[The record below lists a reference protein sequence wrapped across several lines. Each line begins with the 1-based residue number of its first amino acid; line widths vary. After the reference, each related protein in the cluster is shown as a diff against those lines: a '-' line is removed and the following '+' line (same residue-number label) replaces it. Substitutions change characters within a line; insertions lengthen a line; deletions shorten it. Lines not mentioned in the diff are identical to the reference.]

1 MRTNHLIAHRTTFQN
16 FRGNSNTSSGSA
28 FLGTINRLLAL
39 VCLASILPCVSIP
52 ALAQSTRGAASEKE
66 LLAKFQDAF
75 SKKDVA
81 KFQNLI
87 YKPGL
92 SKKAQA
98 SMVYVFKSDSGG
110 TAKNHRLIGRD
121 SYDKALTKKGRKP
134 INGPVL
140 KDGIIYDYP
149 IPLYGYLMFDLKTKD
164 GSVIASYPVGK
175 SNDQRLF
182 FVARIIVKRK
192 APD

>member
-1 MRTNHLIAHRTTFQN
+1 MRPGYQN
-16 FRGNSNTSSGSA
+16 LRRMGTHGLPGSRFRG
-28 FLGTINRLLAL
+28 L
-39 VCLASILPCVSIP
+39 VTHFVSILGWVSILCCMSTLP
-52 ALAQSTRGAASEKE
+52 AFSESTSGAASEKE

-75 SKKDVA
+75 SKKDVP

-92 SKKAQA
+92 SKKALA
-98 SMVYVFKSDSGG
+98 SMVYVFKSDSSG
-110 TAKNHRLIGRD
+110 TAKNHRLLGRD
-121 SYDKALTKKGRKP
+121 AYDKALTKKGRKP

-140 KDGIIYDYP
+140 KDGVIYDYP

-164 GSVIASYPVGK
+164 GSVIASYPVGR
-175 SNDQRLF
+175 SNDRRLF
-182 FVARIIVKRK
+182 FVSRIILKRK